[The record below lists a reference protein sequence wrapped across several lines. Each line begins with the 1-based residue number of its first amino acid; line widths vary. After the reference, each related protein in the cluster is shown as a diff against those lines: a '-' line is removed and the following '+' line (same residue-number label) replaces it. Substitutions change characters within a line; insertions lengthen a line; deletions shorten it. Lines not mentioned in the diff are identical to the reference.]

1 MIARRQ
7 GLSAAASTARD
18 RFLDPVVLSRI
29 SDLDL
34 LARTVVEGF
43 ISGLHRSPF
52 LGFSVDFAEHR
63 QYMPGDDIRRIDWR
77 VYARTDRF
85 YIKEYEAET
94 NTNVIVL
101 LDVSRS
107 MDFGSGG
114 VSKLDYGRFLAAS
127 LAWLSGQQRD
137 RVGFA
142 SFDDRTRDYI
152 PPAVRHRDIVL
163 HAIDRLEAG
172 GAGDLHRPLARI
184 GERLTRKGIVALIS
198 DLYAEPD
205 EVARAV
211 GALRRKGNDVLV
223 FHLLDPAEIEFPFR
237 APADFVE
244 LETGRRMP
252 VSPDRL
258 REDYVRLMRAHLD
271 EVQARLTG
279 LGVDYAL
286 FETSK
291 PLDGALFHYLSR
303 RETRL
308 RVR

>member
-1 MIARRQ
+1 MSRAE
-7 GLSAAASTARD
+7 STARSGD

-29 SDLDL
+29 TDLEL

-94 NTNVIVL
+94 NANVLIL
-101 LDVSRS
+101 LDISRS
-107 MDFGSGG
+107 MDFASQG
-114 VSKLDYGRFLAAS
+114 VSKLDYGRYLAAS
-127 LAWLSGQQRD
+127 LAYLSGQQRD

-142 SFDDRTRDYI
+142 SFDDRARAWV
-152 PPAVRHRDIVL
+152 PPAIRHRDIVL
-163 HAIDRLEAG
+163 HTIDRLKAG
-172 GAGDLHRPLARI
+172 TAGELRGPLASL

-198 DLYAEPD
+198 DLYAEPE
-205 EVARAV
+205 EVGRAV
-211 GALRRKGNDVLV
+211 GALRRKGNEVLV
-223 FHLLDPAEIEFPFR
+223 FHLLDPAEIHFPYR
-237 APADFVE
+237 APSDFVE

-258 REDYVRLMRAHLD
+258 REDYVRLMRSHLD
-271 EVQARLTG
+271 GVEARLTA

-286 FETSK
+286 FDTSR

-303 RETRL
+303 RESRL